1 MYTLKYDKKI
11 KEFRHRDSCLVRIRK
26 EKSMAF
32 KECKYYVIHDYYPLS
47 GIGNDV
53 DNNIKTIR
61 NFIYSFKDGHK
72 AAVESAANIIVE
84 SIKKEGVNLEN
95 TCLMIIPASKLEK
108 TNKRFEYFC
117 SIVAKVLNIEN
128 GFNYLSAI
136 EHEETKGTSN
146 KNITPYLT
154 INSEQYK
161 GKNVLLFDD
170 VITSG
175 SSFKQ
180 VSAKLLETGAKSV
193 TGIFFQKTIVF
204 L

>member
-1 MYTLKYDKKI
+1 MYTLKYDKNI
-11 KEFRHRDSCLVRIRK
+11 KEFRHRDSCFVRMKK
-26 EKSMAF
+26 EKGMFF

-53 DNNIKTIR
+53 DINIKNIR
-61 NFIYSFKDGHK
+61 NFIFSFKDGRK
-72 AAVESAANIIVE
+72 ADVEYAANIIVE
-84 SIKKEGVNLEN
+84 SLKKESINIEN
-95 TCLMIIPASKLEK
+95 TCLMIIPASKPEK

-117 SIVAKVLNIEN
+117 SMVAKALNIEN

-136 EHEETKGTSN
+136 EHEETKGSSD
-146 KNITPYLT
+146 KNIRPFL
-154 INSEQYK
+154 ILNSEQYK

-180 VSAKLLETGAKSV
+180 VAAKLLETGAKSV
-193 TGIFFQKTIVF
+193 TGLFLAKTTRE
-204 L
+204 

>member
-53 DNNIKTIR
+53 DN
-61 NFIYSFKDGHK
+61 
-72 AAVESAANIIVE
+72 
-84 SIKKEGVNLEN
+84 
-95 TCLMIIPASKLEK
+95 
-108 TNKRFEYFC
+108 
-117 SIVAKVLNIEN
+117 
-128 GFNYLSAI
+128 
-136 EHEETKGTSN
+136 

-193 TGIFFQKTIVF
+193 TGIFLSKTTRE
-204 L
+204 

>member
-11 KEFRHRDSCLVRIRK
+11 KEFRHRDSCLVRMRK

-53 DNNIKTIR
+53 DINIKTIR
-61 NFIYSFKDGHK
+61 SFIYSFKDGHK
-72 AAVESAANIIVE
+72 ADVEYAANIIVE
-84 SIKKEGVNLEN
+84 SIKKESVNLEN
-95 TCLMIIPASKLEK
+95 TCLMIIPASKPEK
-108 TNKRFEYFC
+108 TNKRFKYFC
-117 SIVAKVLNIEN
+117 SIVAKALNIEN

-146 KNITPYLT
+146 KNITPYLI

-170 VITSG
+170 IITSG

-180 VSAKLLETGAKSV
+180 VSAKLLETGAKSI
-193 TGIFFQKTIVF
+193 TGIFIAKTTRE
-204 L
+204 

>member
-95 TCLMIIPASKLEK
+95 TCLMIIPASKLE
-108 TNKRFEYFC
+108 RQI
-117 SIVAKVLNIEN
+117 SVLNI
-128 GFNYLSAI
+128 F
-136 EHEETKGTSN
+136 
-146 KNITPYLT
+146 
-154 INSEQYK
+154 
-161 GKNVLLFDD
+161 V
-170 VITSG
+170 V
-175 SSFKQ
+175 
-180 VSAKLLETGAKSV
+180 
-193 TGIFFQKTIVF
+193 
-204 L
+204 